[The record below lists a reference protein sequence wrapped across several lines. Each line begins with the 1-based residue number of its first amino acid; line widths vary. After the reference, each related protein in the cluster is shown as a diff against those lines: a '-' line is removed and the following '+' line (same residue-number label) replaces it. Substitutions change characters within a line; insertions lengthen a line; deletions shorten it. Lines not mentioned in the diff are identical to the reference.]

1 MEDSIIVLLGFGIFI
16 GWALNSMYRQ
26 YKDDRLIKVVMEKIE
41 LEEKLMDERI
51 VDEVKKRLPICYIEK
66 HGSKDYL
73 LYNRDT
79 EEFVCQGK
87 SYEELAERC
96 KDKFDTVLVKA
107 KDKSMWF
114 VDGKVKELAS
124 EIKQ

>member
-1 MEDSIIVLLGFGIFI
+1 MEDNIIIVIGFGIFI
-16 GWALNSMYRQ
+16 GWSLSNMYRQ
-26 YKDDRLIKVVMEKIE
+26 YKDDQLIRAVMTKIE
-41 LEEKLMDERI
+41 AEEHRIDERI
-51 VDEVKKRLPICYIEK
+51 VDEVKARLPICYIEK

-79 EEFVCQGK
+79 EEFICQGS

-114 VDGKVKELAS
+114 VDGEVKELTS
-124 EIKQ
+124 E

>member
-1 MEDSIIVLLGFGIFI
+1 MEDSILIVIGFGIFV
-16 GWALNSMYRQ
+16 GWSLNSMYRQ
-26 YKDDRLIKVVMEKIE
+26 YKDDQLIRAVMKKIE
-41 LEEKLMDERI
+41 DEEHRI
-51 VDEVKKRLPICYIEK
+51 DVRISDEVKARLPICYIEK
-66 HGSKDYL
+66 HGTKDYL
-73 LYNRDT
+73 LYNTDT
-79 EEFVCQGK
+79 EEFICQGS

-107 KDKSMWF
+107 NDKSMWF

>member
-1 MEDSIIVLLGFGIFI
+1 MEDSILIVIGFGIFV
-16 GWALNSMYRQ
+16 GWSLNSMYRQ
-26 YKDDRLIKVVMEKIE
+26 YKDDQLIRAVMKKIE
-41 LEEKLMDERI
+41 DEEHRI
-51 VDEVKKRLPICYIEK
+51 DVRISDEVKARLPICYIEK
-66 HGSKDYL
+66 HGTKDYL
-73 LYNRDT
+73 LYNTDT
-79 EEFVCQGK
+79 EEFICQGS

>member
-1 MEDSIIVLLGFGIFI
+1 MEDNIIIVIGFGIFI
-16 GWALNSMYRQ
+16 GWSLSNMYRQ
-26 YKDDRLIKVVMEKIE
+26 YKDDQLIRAVMTKIE
-41 LEEKLMDERI
+41 AEEHRIDERI

-114 VDGKVKELAS
+114 VDGEVKELTS
-124 EIKQ
+124 E